1 MIKVSILS
9 PENTPITKEVNIS
22 RTLSGDYLL
31 KEHPEIDIIVM
42 PSKFKILTLPKNKYT
57 EYTSKIQNNFM
68 NFLKNNGVI
77 VHESIKGS
85 NIFGGLEATFPQKST
100 KEGQDTLQIAV
111 YMISEFLDQ
120 ERPQH
125 IYAKEYEKA
134 FYDALTNPGSSDS
147 TELGEVPQE
156 EFKGSIPKHG
166 FPNKAIYR
174 YTY

>member
-1 MIKVSILS
+1 MIKVSIT
-9 PENTPITKEVNIS
+9 TPDKNVINKEINIS

-57 EYTSKIQNNFM
+57 EYTSKIQNNLM
-68 NFLKNNGVI
+68 NFLKDNGV
-77 VHESIKGS
+77 VMHESIRGS
-85 NIFGGLEATFPQKST
+85 NIFGSVEATFPEKST
-100 KEGQDTLQIAV
+100 KEGQDTLQVAV

-125 IYAKEYEKA
+125 MYAKEYEKA
-134 FYDALTNPGSSDS
+134 FYDALSNPNSAES
-147 TELGEVPQE
+147 TELGEVPHE
-156 EFKGSIPKHG
+156 DFKGSIPKHG